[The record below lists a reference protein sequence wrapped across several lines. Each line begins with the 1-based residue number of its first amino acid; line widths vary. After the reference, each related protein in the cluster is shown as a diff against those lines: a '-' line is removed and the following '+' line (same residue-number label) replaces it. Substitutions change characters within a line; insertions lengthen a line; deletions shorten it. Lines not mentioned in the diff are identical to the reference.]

1 MKNASKNKDRQNMD
15 KTCTDMNAVLA
26 KLDKII
32 DMLHKLYKLEQD
44 SVSWAKSL
52 TEERSI
58 DNEAKPMQQNN
69 RRMQRKMTK
78 AMQSK

>member
-15 KTCTDMNAVLA
+15 KACTDMNAVLA

-52 TEERSI
+52 TEDRST

-69 RRMQRKMTK
+69 RRMQCR
-78 AMQSK
+78 